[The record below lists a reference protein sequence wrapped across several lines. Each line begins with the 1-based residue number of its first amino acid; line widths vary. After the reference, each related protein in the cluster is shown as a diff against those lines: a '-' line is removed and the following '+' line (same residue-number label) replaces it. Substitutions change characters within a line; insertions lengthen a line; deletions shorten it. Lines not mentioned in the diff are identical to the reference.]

1 MTTCIMVLGMHR
13 SGTSSVAGTFAA
25 LGAATPKTL
34 MPAHAQNQKGFF
46 ESIAV
51 ADFNDRILSSA
62 GSAWY
67 DWRKI
72 NAGWCE
78 SSVAKDFKK
87 QAADVL
93 ADEFQ
98 GELMWVLKDPRIC
111 RLFPFWLSV
120 LRDTGVA
127 TKVVIP
133 IRSPIDVAASLRK
146 RDGFSLSRGM
156 LLWLRHV
163 LDAERDSRGVDRSI
177 IFWAD
182 LRRDWRKVCLK
193 VSADIN
199 MTWPKMTDVS
209 AHYIDEFLSD
219 DLVHN
224 KTEDE
229 DFRSHSSVHS
239 WTLEAYDALK
249 DLSQGKDIERAQ
261 QKLDDI
267 NAKLDVAASLFGP
280 VVAEIEAHRDHVAH
294 EHAQSRSELHRVN
307 GELEASLSRQTEEHH
322 AREQLN
328 AQIQESNER
337 IHAYAEMTQ
346 AKSSELDTLNAALAT
361 SWQER
366 ERLAHELERLTHEL
380 QTLTANRAALEQH
393 VADLQ
398 SLNDSTAHVLDQKV
412 TALEALEA
420 AHDSLAERA
429 RTLESELAALI
440 EANSTLEDVV
450 QDQKALNDHRE
461 RGILELHS
469 RLETM
474 QASNASTLAMLE
486 QKTTALETLETDYN
500 TSIREQ
506 RILKDQLER
515 QVHDLSGSL
524 NTLQAKYNEQ
534 TSKNAVLQNTAADL
548 TIAKSVAAR
557 KLHGSA
563 FNLLN
568 KISALFIARK
578 LVQFGLFDCSF
589 YVAQLRDQGLSF
601 DEKLSSNSVAGCQHY
616 MTFGWAFGINPNRYF
631 DNRWYLTRY
640 PDVQA
645 DGINPLWHYFAYGA
659 AEGRDP
665 GPLFST
671 DAYLMHHPDV
681 AAQNA
686 NALSHYLLYGQK
698 EGRLVRTVANAS

>member
-1 MTTCIMVLGMHR
+1 MHR

-25 LGAATPKTL
+25 LGAAAPKTL
-34 MPAHAQNQKGFF
+34 MPPQADNQKGFF
-46 ESIAV
+46 ESLAIAN
-51 ADFNDRILSSA
+51 FNDEILSSA
-62 GSAWY
+62 GTVWH
-67 DWRKI
+67 DWRKL
-72 NAGWCE
+72 NSGWYE
-78 SSVAKDFKK
+78 STVAKEFERR
-87 QAADVL
+87 AVSVL
-93 ADEFQ
+93 TEEFQ
-98 GELMWVLKDPRIC
+98 DQPVWVMKDPRMC
-111 RLFPFWLSV
+111 RMFPFWLSV
-120 LRDTGVA
+120 MDGMGVA

-133 IRSPIDVAASLRK
+133 IRPPLDVATSLKK
-146 RDGFSLSRGM
+146 RNGFSLSRAM

-182 LRRDWRKVCLK
+182 FRRDWRKVCLR

-229 DFRSHSSVHS
+229 DFRAHSSVHS

-307 GELEASLSRQTEEHH
+307 GELEAAIARQTQEQH

-328 AQIQESNER
+328 AHIQELNER
-337 IHAYAEMTQ
+337 IHAYAEMVQ
-346 AKSSELDTLNAALAT
+346 AKNSELDALNATLAA
-361 SWQER
+361 SWQERESVANER
-366 ERLAHELERLTHEL
+366 ERLAHELERLAHEL
-380 QTLTANRAALEQH
+380 QTLTDNRAALEQH

-398 SLNDSTAHVLDQKV
+398 SLNDSTAYVLDQKV

-420 AHDSLAERA
+420 AHASLAERA

-440 EANSTLEDVV
+440 EANSALEDVV
-450 QDQKALNDHRE
+450 EDQKALNGDRE
-461 RGILELHS
+461 REILDLHS
-469 RLETM
+469 RLETV

-486 QKTTALETLETDYN
+486 QKTTALETRETDYN
-500 TSIREQ
+500 ASIQERQ
-506 RILKDQLER
+506 ILKDRLER

-524 NTLQAKYNEQ
+524 NALQAKYDEQ
-534 TSKNAVLQNTAADL
+534 SSQIAVLQNAAADF
-548 TIAKSVAAR
+548 TIAKSIAAR
-557 KLHGSA
+557 KRHGSA
-563 FNLLN
+563 SNLLN
-568 KISALFIARK
+568 KISARFIARK

-589 YVAQLRDQGLSF
+589 YVAQLREQGLSF
-601 DEKLSSNSVAGCQHY
+601 DETLSSNSLAGCQHY
-616 MTFGWAFGINPNRYF
+616 MAFGWAFGINPNPYF

-671 DAYLMHHPDV
+671 DAYLRYHPDV

-686 NALSHYLLYGQK
+686 NPLSHYLLYGQK
-698 EGRLVRTVANAS
+698 EGRLVPAVANAS